1 MNYYEEEAHVEQ
13 INWQS
18 WKKMLALLR
27 PYRRRLITVAVLMLI
42 SAAVDVA
49 LPLFQSYAI
58 RAFIEPATLDGL
70 TGFFLVMALAVT
82 VQAVICVIFSRSAFH
97 IEMYFGRDL
106 KRYTFERLQQLSFS
120 YYNKTPVG
128 YMLARVMSDTNRIS
142 LMIAWGLIDF
152 LWAVAYVFGVL
163 LAMLVL
169 SLRLAIP
176 ILFIVPVVVVM
187 TLWFQSRILDANRRV
202 RKSNSRITGAF
213 NEGITGA
220 KTSKTLCMED
230 KNTAEFEHLTARMYQ
245 ESRRSAMLT
254 SIFAPMVLFCGSLA
268 TAIVLWRGGY
278 LVTQQLMDFAVLSVF
293 ITYSISLFEPVQ
305 QMARL
310 FAEFVAMQA
319 NIERVEGL
327 LDAVPDVR
335 DSEEVIARYGDC
347 FSPKRENFEPIRGD
361 IRFEDVS
368 FSYGKDSEMVL
379 EHFNLTV
386 PAGSMVALVGETG
399 AGKSTIVN
407 LLCRFFEPTS
417 GRILID
423 GRDYRER
430 SQLWLHS
437 NLGYVL
443 QSPHLFSGSIADNI
457 RYGKLDATDEQV
469 RHAAELVSADR
480 IAKSQPEGYDFDV
493 GEGGDRLST
502 GEKQLVSFARAILAD
517 PAIFVLD
524 EATSSIDTETEQL
537 IQKAIETLLQGR
549 TSFII
554 AHRLSTIRRADVIL
568 VIQDGKVVEQ
578 GSHRELL
585 EKKGVYYHLYTK
597 QYTDDQISHIFSP
610 QSGQKSLPEN

>member
-1 MNYYEEEAHVEQ
+1 MNYYEEETHVEQ

-18 WKKMLALLR
+18 WKKMFALLR
-27 PYRRRLITVAVLMLI
+27 PYRGRLITVAVLMLI

-49 LPLFQSYAI
+49 LPLFQTYAI
-58 RAFIEPATLDGL
+58 RNFIEPASLDGL
-70 TGFFLVMALAVT
+70 GLFFALMASAVA

-142 LMIAWGLIDF
+142 MMVAWGLVDF
-152 LWAVAYVFGVL
+152 LWALAYVGGVL
-163 LAMLVL
+163 ASMLVL

-176 ILFIVPVVVVM
+176 ILLIVPVVVVT
-187 TLWFQSRILDANRRV
+187 TLWFQSRILNANRRV

-220 KTSKTLCMED
+220 KTSKTLCMEE
-230 KNTAEFEHLTARMYQ
+230 KNTAEFEHLTGRMYQ

-254 SIFAPMVLFCGSLA
+254 SIFAPMVLFCGSMA
-268 TAIVLWRGGY
+268 TAIVLWRGGL
-278 LVTQQLMDFAVLSVF
+278 LVTQQLMDFGILSVF

-327 LDAVPDVR
+327 LDAQPDVR
-335 DSEEVIARYGDC
+335 DGEEVVARYGDC
-347 FSPKRENFEPIRGD
+347 FSPKVENFEPISGD
-361 IRFEDVS
+361 IVFEDVS
-368 FSYGKDSEMVL
+368 FSYGKDSEKVL
-379 EHFNLTV
+379 DHFNLTV
-386 PAGSMVALVGETG
+386 PAGTMVALVGESG

-407 LLCRFFEPTS
+407 LLCRFFEPTQ

-443 QSPHLFSGSIADNI
+443 QSPHLFSGTIADNI

-469 RHAAELVSADR
+469 RRAAQLVSADN
-480 IAKSQPEGYDFDV
+480 IANSQPEGYDFNV

-502 GEKQLVSFARAILAD
+502 GEKQLISFARAILAD

-537 IQKAIETLLQGR
+537 IQKAIETLLEGR

-554 AHRLSTIRRADVIL
+554 AHRLSTIRRADLIL

-578 GSHRELL
+578 GTHRELL
-585 EKKGVYYHLYTK
+585 EKRGAYYHLYTR
-597 QYTDDQISHIFSP
+597 QYTDHEVARVFSP
-610 QSGQKSLPEN
+610 QNGQKSVSEN

>member
-1 MNYYEEEAHVEQ
+1 
-13 INWQS
+13 
-18 WKKMLALLR
+18 
-27 PYRRRLITVAVLMLI
+27 
-42 SAAVDVA
+42 
-49 LPLFQSYAI
+49 
-58 RAFIEPATLDGL
+58 
-70 TGFFLVMALAVT
+70 
-82 VQAVICVIFSRSAFH
+82 
-97 IEMYFGRDL
+97 
-106 KRYTFERLQQLSFS
+106 
-120 YYNKTPVG
+120 
-128 YMLARVMSDTNRIS
+128 
-142 LMIAWGLIDF
+142 
-152 LWAVAYVFGVL
+152 
-163 LAMLVL
+163 
-169 SLRLAIP
+169 
-176 ILFIVPVVVVM
+176 
-187 TLWFQSRILDANRRV
+187 
-202 RKSNSRITGAF
+202 
-213 NEGITGA
+213 
-220 KTSKTLCMED
+220 
-230 KNTAEFEHLTARMYQ
+230 
-245 ESRRSAMLT
+245 
-254 SIFAPMVLFCGSLA
+254 
-268 TAIVLWRGGY
+268 
-278 LVTQQLMDFAVLSVF
+278 
-293 ITYSISLFEPVQ
+293 
-305 QMARL
+305 MARL

-493 GEGGDRLST
+493 GEGRPPFHGGKAACLLCQGHSGRPGHLRARR
-502 GEKQLVSFARAILAD
+502 GHLV
-517 PAIFVLD
+517 
-524 EATSSIDTETEQL
+524 
-537 IQKAIETLLQGR
+537 
-549 TSFII
+549 
-554 AHRLSTIRRADVIL
+554 
-568 VIQDGKVVEQ
+568 
-578 GSHRELL
+578 
-585 EKKGVYYHLYTK
+585 
-597 QYTDDQISHIFSP
+597 
-610 QSGQKSLPEN
+610 N